1 MLAQVVINLELK
13 NIWVKDK
20 IRFRNRVLKCTSG
33 QQMELVV
40 V

>member
-1 MLAQVVINLELK
+1 MLAQVVINLELQ
-13 NIWVKDK
+13 NIWAKDK
-20 IRFRNRVLKCTSG
+20 MRFHKSLLKCTSG